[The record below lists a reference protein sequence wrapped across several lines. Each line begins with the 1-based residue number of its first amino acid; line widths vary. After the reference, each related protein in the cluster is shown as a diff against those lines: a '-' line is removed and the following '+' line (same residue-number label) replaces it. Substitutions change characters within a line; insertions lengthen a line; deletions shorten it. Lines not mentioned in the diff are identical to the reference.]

1 MCALKYS
8 FAAITAALYLPV
20 SQASPLI
27 IDGKLDEHVWQTAYG
42 IESFFQVVPAT
53 HVMSNDKLSA
63 KILADNAGIYIGIT
77 NYQIESRRKKQFN
90 LQDSFMQAEFNR
102 IYLDFSGDGSSA
114 YLFAATLG
122 GGRQDAVV
130 TAQRSTDHDWDGDWQ
145 SAYYESPT
153 YWSNE
158 IFIPWHSVS
167 FSPKLNEAGLASIG
181 VGIQLYEL
189 HSNHIF
195 ANQKQTIANSD
206 FFLNM
211 PKVDIAIPAQSQL
224 SFVPYVTHQ
233 HHFTERQNKH
243 RESDLGFDLF
253 YKPAHNQ
260 TLSVAVNPDFAQVD
274 SDDVD
279 VNYSAVE
286 TLTTDKRSFFT
297 QDISVFNID
306 VLQDTKLIHTRR
318 IGAGSDDGS
327 ELITPIDGAVRF
339 VHQGTHNQLGG
350 FAVLENSLDN
360 EAGKQFYAGRYSY
373 RSTNWRSGLL
383 ATHVERPWFDRQAQS
398 LAWDSQYQNEKWS
411 LQSALLLSQID
422 EKQRKTGNGASFNIG
437 YQFSPNTSASGKY
450 LRLNKQFDSRDMGY
464 MKRNDWQYMNL
475 NLSHAVNIDNDWLT
489 RIRHTIELSYEA
501 NSKGRK
507 LLSKQ
512 GYKSEFMM
520 NNGTQWTVQIDY
532 RDTGW
537 QDNIGA
543 QSAPFILPR
552 AIETRVL
559 YQSAFSGNFSWAA
572 SIEYDQEGLSG
583 RAQQYALDMTW
594 MPHENWNLKLNNF
607 YRDGDGWL
615 VANKQNQITEYDRR
629 YFVNSIEV
637 SALLADNLELSAN
650 VQWSILE
657 AASKAV
663 FTIGEQSLVRQS
675 ELDTSFVDKALMS
688 QFKLR
693 YRLGAYSDIY
703 LVYRRGGRDIESLQC
718 VQVSEQSW
726 LKGVEKNWT
735 QPDEDSVTFKVRYL
749 F

>member
-1 MCALKYS
+1 MSAFKHS
-8 FAAITAALYLPV
+8 FAVVIVGLYLPT
-20 SQASPLI
+20 SHANSLI
-27 IDGKLDEHVWQTAYG
+27 IDGKLDEHVWQTAHN

-63 KILADNAGIYIGIT
+63 KVFADSAGIYIGIT
-77 NYQIESRRKKQFN
+77 NYQIEGRRKKQFN
-90 LQDSFMQAEFNR
+90 LQDGFMQAEFNR

-114 YLFAATLG
+114 YLFATTLG
-122 GGRQDAVV
+122 GGKQDAVV
-130 TAQRSTDHDWDGDWQ
+130 TAQRSIDHDWDGDWQ

-158 IFIPWHSVS
+158 VFIPWHSVS
-167 FSPKLNEAGLASIG
+167 FSPKLNAAGLASIG

-211 PKVDIAIPAQSQL
+211 PKVDIAIPAQAQL

-233 HHFTERQNKH
+233 HHFTERQNKR
-243 RESDLGFDLF
+243 RESDVGFDLF

-260 TLSVAVNPDFAQVD
+260 TLSIAVNPDFAQVD

-286 TLTTDKRSFFT
+286 TLRTDKRPFFT

-339 VHQGTHNQLGG
+339 VHQGTHNQWGG
-350 FAVLENSLDN
+350 FAVHENNLENA
-360 EAGKQFYAGRYSY
+360 AGKQFYAGRYSY
-373 RSTNWRSGLL
+373 RSANWRTGLL
-383 ATHVERPWFDRQAQS
+383 ATHVERPWFNRQAHS
-398 LAWDSQYQNEKWS
+398 LAWDSQFQNEKWS
-411 LQSALLLSQID
+411 MQSAFLVSQID
-422 EKQRKTGNGASFNIG
+422 EVQRKTGNGTSFNIG
-437 YQFSPNTSASGKY
+437 YQFSPNTRASGKY
-450 LRLNKQFDSRDMGY
+450 LRLNKQFNSRDMGY

-475 NLSHAVNIDNDWLT
+475 NLNHATNINNDWLT
-489 RIRHTIELSYEA
+489 RIRHTFDLSYEA
-501 NSKGRK
+501 NTQGLK
-507 LLSKQ
+507 LSSKQ
-512 GYKSEFMM
+512 GYQSEIMM
-520 NNGTQWTVQIDY
+520 NNGAQWTVRIDY

-543 QSAPFILPR
+543 QSEPFKLPS
-552 AIETRVL
+552 ALETRVL
-559 YQSAFSGNFSWAA
+559 YQSAYSGSFSWAA
-572 SIEYDQEGLSG
+572 SIEFDQEGLSG
-583 RAQQYALDMTW
+583 HAQQYALDMTW
-594 MPHENWNLKLNNF
+594 MPHENWNIKFNNF
-607 YRDGDGWL
+607 YRSGDGWL
-615 VANKQNQITEYDRR
+615 VANKQNQITEYDRH

-637 SALLADNLELSAN
+637 SALLSDNLELSAN
-650 VQWSILE
+650 IQWSVLE
-657 AASKAV
+657 AASKDV
-663 FTIGEQSLVRQS
+663 FQITKQSLVRLS
-675 ELDTSFVDKALMS
+675 ELDTSFVDKGLMS

-703 LVYRRGGRDIESLQC
+703 LVYRRGGRDIVSLQRMH
-718 VQVSEQSW
+718 VGDQSW
-726 LKGVEKNWT
+726 LEGVEENWT
-735 QPDEDSVTFKVRYL
+735 QPDEDSVIFKVRYL